1 MQNENC
7 LINTLKRL
15 RTSSKEAVENIDSFS
30 NFKEYMHVERPVQHE
45 FWNLIKSAHNSDK
58 PQLLLVCGSVGD
70 GKSHLISYF
79 KNKNPEILCDFSIH
93 NDATESLDPEKTSIE
108 TLNEV
113 LDVYSDDKLYEGH
126 KEKLILAINLG
137 TLTNFIDSE
146 FGHRFTKLKE
156 YITKKKILHDNIE
169 ESKFEQNSYFQY
181 INFSDYHMYSLMEE
195 GPTSQYIKDI
205 IGKIANKDDENPFF
219 MSYSNNCSNCSCSYK
234 CPIKNNYDFIGDEFV
249 QKRIIDKL
257 IEVMIKEKVIISTR
271 ALLNFIYD
279 ILVDNC
285 FENLTISKLI
295 KKIEKLP
302 FKEYIKSL
310 TANILFT
317 HKDTSNILEAL
328 ENIDPVNY
336 RSEKMDAVI
345 IKLNNT
351 SNLSKIFEENLD
363 STDLQYMLSSLKDET
378 ILYEKTKTKIDKENV
393 KEDVIKIY
401 LRLYSF
407 MAKDRKEIF
416 DDEIYTEYMRYL
428 YYWNKGSKRQLK
440 GLLTGVKDAIY
451 KWNGQNDEDNAINM
465 TIGKNQGKF
474 NTYQKLDIVGDI
486 ADYEE
491 KEERELFK
499 FITRLILKYKKS
511 KSEETKVMVDIDY
524 LLYNLLCKVRKGYRP
539 NRKDKNN
546 FINFV
551 DFIEK
556 IQRLGSQKEEV
567 LFEQKIAGEI
577 KKYRLYLDD
586 YNEYCFMER

>member
-1 MQNENC
+1 MQNQEC

-30 NFKEYMHVERPVQHE
+30 NFKEYMHVERPVQQE
-45 FWNLIKSAHNSDK
+45 FWNLIESAHNLDG

-79 KNKNPEILCDFSIH
+79 KNMYPEIICDFKIH

-113 LDVYSDDKLYEGH
+113 LGVYSDEKLNEGH

-156 YITKKKILHDNIE
+156 YINDKKILHDNIE
-169 ESKFEQNSYFQY
+169 ESKFDENSYFQY
-181 INFSDYHMYSLMEE
+181 INFSDYHMFSLTEE
-195 GPTSQYIKDI
+195 GARSQYLKNL
-205 IGKIANKDDENPFF
+205 IGKIADKNEENPFF
-219 MSYSNNCSNCSCSYK
+219 ISYMNNCTNCSCSYK
-234 CPIKNNYDFIGDEFV
+234 CPIKNNYEFIGDEFV

-257 IEVMIKEKVIISTR
+257 IEIMIKEKVIISTR

-285 FENLTISKLI
+285 FENLTVPKLI
-295 KKIEKLP
+295 NKIEKLP

-310 TANILFT
+310 TANILYT
-317 HKDTSNILEAL
+317 HKDSSNILDAL
-328 ENIDPVNY
+328 DNIDPVNF
-336 RSEKMDAVI
+336 RSEKMDEVI
-345 IKLNNT
+345 INLNNT
-351 SNLSKIFEENLD
+351 SNLSKIFEENLNCIEY
-363 STDLQYMLSSLKDET
+363 QYMLSSLKDET
-378 ILYEKTKTKIDKENV
+378 LLYEKTKTRAE
-393 KEDVIKIY
+393 KEDVKESIIKSY

-407 MAKDRKEIF
+407 TAKNKEEIF
-416 DDEIYTEYMRYL
+416 DDQIYLEYMRYL
-428 YYWNKGSKRQLK
+428 YYWNKGSKKQLK
-440 GLLTGVKDAIY
+440 GLLTSIKEAIY
-451 KWNGQNDEDNAINM
+451 KWHGESDEDNTINM

-474 NTYQKLDIVGDI
+474 NVYQKLDIVGFI
-486 ADYEE
+486 SDYVE
-491 KEERELFK
+491 KEDRELFK
-499 FITRLILKYKKS
+499 FITRFVLKYNKNKF
-511 KSEETKVMVDIDY
+511 EDTKVMVDVDY
-524 LLYNLLCKVRKGYRP
+524 VLYNLLCKVRNGYRP

-556 IQRLGSQKEEV
+556 IQELGSQKEEL
-567 LFEQKIAGEI
+567 LFNQRIAGEI